1 MPGVYGAGVIT
12 LAQWPVRFR
21 HLSATDDRQGNTGL
35 SQEETHLLLPADA
48 AWLALERPDNPLTIT
63 VMMRVEGLTPDR
75 LEQFLRDYWLS
86 WDRFHFYPERRATG
100 WWWQRDHAFSLRHHL
115 EVVDEPFSESQ
126 LQDWVSA
133 RLNEPL
139 PDYRPRWKFW
149 LAPRAEGGAALVLRI
164 HHCYG
169 DGLSLMGI
177 FRRLCPPSPQQAP
190 VLYGARENA
199 DFLHWSRRTATW
211 LWNLLEQTLKLPEND
226 RLADPARW
234 SRQRLGKLVERF
246 AGRGYRAVNEIG
258 QFLGEPEDSD
268 SGLSR
273 SLLGRR
279 HCCWS
284 RPLAAEPLREAARR
298 AGVTVNDLL
307 LQGVTAALRQHLH
320 RSDLSAEEAVLHA
333 AMPMDIR
340 NRLPEG
346 IRPASGALGNCFG
359 TVFVP
364 LPVDGA
370 SALEQLYRVKH
381 ETRKFKRGWQPVIS
395 WALAGAAVMLP
406 ETWRQSLADL
416 LCRKASV
423 VVSNMP
429 GTRRHRYIAGCRI
442 TGQMFWVPQA
452 GNIGLGVSFVSYA
465 GQVCI
470 GVVADEA
477 VMEDPAAFLESCVSN
492 LHRTG

>member
-1 MPGVYGAGVIT
+1 MIT
-12 LAQWPVRFR
+12 LAQCPVNLR
-21 HLSATDDRQGNTGL
+21 HLSVTDDRQGNTGL
-35 SQEETHLLLPADA
+35 SQEDTHLLLPADA

-63 VMMRVEGLTPDR
+63 VMMRVDGLTPHR

-86 WDRFHFYPERRATG
+86 WDRLRFYPERRTTG
-100 WWWQRDHAFSLRHHL
+100 WWWRRDEVFSLRHHL
-115 EVVDEPFSESQ
+115 SVVDEPFSKLQ
-126 LQDWVSA
+126 LEEWVSA
-133 RLNEPL
+133 RMNEPQ

-169 DGLSLMGI
+169 DGLSLMEV
-177 FRRLCPPSPQQAP
+177 FQRLCPPSPQQAP

-199 DFLHWSRRTATW
+199 AFLRWSRHTGAW
-211 LWNLLEQTLKLPEND
+211 LRRLLEEALEPPESD

-234 SRQRLGKLVERF
+234 SLQRLGKLVERF

-258 QFLGEPEDSD
+258 QFLGEPEDSE

-284 RPLAAEPLREAARR
+284 KPLAEGRLREVAHS
-298 AGVTVNDLL
+298 AGVTINDLL
-307 LQGVTAALRQHLH
+307 LQSVTAALREHVH
-320 RSDLSAEEAVLHA
+320 RSGLNAEDIVMHA
-333 AMPMDIR
+333 AMPMDVR
-340 NRLPEG
+340 NRLPDG
-346 IRPASGALGNCFG
+346 IGPASGALGNCFG

-364 LPVDGA
+364 LPVDGV

-395 WALAGAAVMLP
+395 WAMAGATVMLP
-406 ETWRQSLADL
+406 DRWRQSLADL

-429 GTRRHRYIAGCRI
+429 GARQARYLAGCRI
-442 TGQMFWVPQA
+442 TEQVCWVPQA

-465 GQVCI
+465 GHICL

-477 VMEDPAAFLESCVSN
+477 VLDDPGAFLDVCISN
-492 LHRTG
+492 LRRTG